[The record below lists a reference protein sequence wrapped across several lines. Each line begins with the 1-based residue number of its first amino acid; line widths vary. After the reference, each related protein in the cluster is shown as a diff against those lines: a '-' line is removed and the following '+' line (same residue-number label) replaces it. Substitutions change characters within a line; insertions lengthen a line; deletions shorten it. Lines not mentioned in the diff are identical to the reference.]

1 MKKQSGCPMDGNMGV
16 SVVGE
21 RGQIVIPKDFR
32 DALKLEA
39 GTKVVLFQYADG
51 PLMIVPMEHMQ
62 EMMSRMTTK
71 FQKLAILTKE

>member
-1 MKKQSGCPMDGNMGV
+1 MDGNMGM
-16 SVVGE
+16 SIVGE

-32 DALKLEA
+32 DALKLKA
-39 GTKVVLFQYADG
+39 GTKVVLFQHGDG

-62 EMMSRMTTK
+62 EMMSRMATK